1 MTLDRW
7 NRLQTGEP
15 VFRQANPS
23 DAPLKN
29 FTNEQHEQWRFDFK
43 MTSSNII
50 CRNLRTHVCSRLSF
64 KIKNYVLYFI
74 INWEHVLCLLI
85 HNFTQFRHI
94 MEMKNFHSY
103 PHLCSVPSLGQ
114 VPHNAATWEGWS
126 AREDKATSLH
136 QDVKNISWV
145 ERGTKHNLKGEYT
158 DHTLEVMKLKLLP
171 SSENWNYH
179 LI

>member
-1 MTLDRW
+1 MQSTRLWMCTKSEHCDTRRVKPSS
-7 NRLQTGEP
+7 NRRTSLQTGEP
-15 VFRQANPS
+15 VRCSPEEFHQRTGNG
-23 DAPLKN
+23 DMILKWPPTTYLN
-29 FTNEQHEQWRFDFK
+29 QVH
-43 MTSSNII
+43 I
-50 CRNLRTHVCSRLSF
+50 
-64 KIKNYVLYFI
+64 LYFI
-74 INWEHVLCLLI
+74 INWKHVFCLLI

-145 ERGTKHNLKGEYT
+145 ERGAKHNLKGEFT
-158 DHTLEVMKLKLLP
+158 DHKLEVMKLKLP
-171 SSENWNYH
+171 SSSENWNYH